1 MDLRSVESVRGY
13 QCVVVMDKAIEKAA
27 VLIEALP
34 YIQAFDE
41 KFVVVKYGGSAMVNN
56 EYEESVLRD
65 LVFLEAVGMRPIVVH
80 GGGKAIS
87 TRMKE
92 LGAEPKFV
100 HGMRVTDKQTM
111 EVVDDV
117 LSAINAQIVV
127 TIFKY
132 GGKAKGLSG
141 RCNGLISAK
150 KHFGRVDG
158 KKVDLGFVGSVS
170 AIRSEYIR
178 ETAFNH
184 GIPVIAPVA
193 VGEDGEPY
201 NINADTVAGEIAAAL
216 RAEKLI
222 MMTDVRGILKDPKDE
237 GTLIST
243 LPFRNVEKLIR
254 SGVIEGGM
262 IPKVRSCLRALEAGV
277 AKTHIID
284 ARILH
289 SLLLEIFTD
298 TGIGTEI
305 VR

>member
-1 MDLRSVESVRGY
+1 
-13 QCVVVMDKAIEKAA
+13 MDKAIEKAA
-27 VLIEALP
+27 VLVEALP

-41 KFVVVKYGGSAMVNN
+41 KFVVVKYGGSAMVDN

-65 LVFLEAVGMRPIVVH
+65 IVFLEAVGMRPIVVH
-80 GGGKAIS
+80 GGGNAIS

-92 LGAEPKFV
+92 VGAEPKFV

-111 EVVDDV
+111 EIVEDV
-117 LSAINAQIVV
+117 LMKINADIVV

-132 GGKAKGLSG
+132 GGKAKGFSG
-141 RCNGLISAK
+141 KDNGMLNAK
-150 KHFGRVDG
+150 KHFGKVDG
-158 KKVDLGFVGSVS
+158 KKVDLGYVGSISGV
-170 AIRSEYIR
+170 RSEYIR

-184 GIPVIAPVA
+184 GIPVIAPIA

-201 NINADTVAGEIAAAL
+201 NINADTVAGEIAASIK
-216 RAEKLI
+216 AEKLI
-222 MMTDVRGILKDPKDE
+222 LMTDVRGIMKDPKDD
-237 GTLIST
+237 ST
-243 LPFRNVEKLIR
+243 LLSTVPFRQVEKLIR
-254 SGVIEGGM
+254 SGVVNGGM
-262 IPKVRSCLRALEAGV
+262 IPKVSACLRALQAGV

-298 TGIGTEI
+298 KGIGTEI

>member
-1 MDLRSVESVRGY
+1 
-13 QCVVVMDKAIEKAA
+13 MDKAIEKAA

-65 LVFLEAVGMRPIVVH
+65 LVFLEAVGMRPVVVH
-80 GGGKAIS
+80 GGGNAIS

-92 LGAEPKFV
+92 VGANPNFI

-111 EVVDDV
+111 DIVDEV

-127 TIFKY
+127 TIFKF
-132 GGKAKGLSG
+132 GGKAKGLLG
-141 RCNGLISAK
+141 RANGLISAK
-150 KHFGRVDG
+150 KHFGKVDG
-158 KKVDLGFVGSVS
+158 KKVDLGFVGSVT
-170 AIRSEYIR
+170 AIRSEYIK
-178 ETAFNH
+178 ETAYNH
-184 GIPVIAPVA
+184 GIPVIAPVGI
-193 VGEDGEPY
+193 GEDGEIY
-201 NINADTVAGEIAAAL
+201 NINADMVAGEIAATL

-222 MMTDVRGILKDPKDE
+222 MMTDVRGIMKNSKDE
-237 GTLIST
+237 STLISS
-243 LPFRNVEKLIR
+243 LPFRDVEKLIKN
-254 SGVIEGGM
+254 GVIEGGM
-262 IPKVRSCLRALEAGV
+262 IPKVRSCLRALESGV

-284 ARILH
+284 AGILH